1 MNEERLRAVAA
12 AALEEAGLVGLCR
25 EGRLELAHDRL
36 AAIMPQGERH
46 RIAALIASVEDDA
59 QAAPP

>member
-1 MNEERLRAVAA
+1 MDEERLRAVAA
-12 AALEEAGLVGLCR
+12 AALEEAGLAGLCR
-25 EGRLELAHDRL
+25 EGRLELARDRL
-36 AAIMPQGERH
+36 AAVLPESEWH